1 MAAPGGDG
9 SGGKGAKTFNA
20 AVSARASLLK
30 NRGIAAH
37 ALAAAVT
44 WSAFLRVIRVD
55 ILGSSVGRSLLSL
68 AGRVK
73 IANYRVNNDG
83 YSVPLNFLP
92 YVNGYRNHVQNWRN
106 ITVGWWWLKQVWLD
120 K

>member
-1 MAAPGGDG
+1 MA
-9 SGGKGAKTFNA
+9 
-20 AVSARASLLK
+20 
-30 NRGIAAH
+30 
-37 ALAAAVT
+37 
-44 WSAFLRVIRVD
+44 
-55 ILGSSVGRSLLSL
+55 
-68 AGRVK
+68 
-73 IANYRVNNDG
+73 YNDG